1 MPPSYQRVTF
11 LEDLPE
17 LDTLEPA
24 TDEQTER
31 SESIKRRFLKN
42 NHAPL
47 SQSGMMEQQRQQ
59 EMIYTQEPP
68 MSFPIRSEQVQIQ
81 RGNAE
86 IIEPVVSRPSFS
98 CQDIYYHIEDCPMC
112 KKFYRSDNT
121 MYLIVIAI
129 LIIICALLL
138 KKVLNV

>member
-17 LDTLEPA
+17 LETLEPSM
-24 TDEQTER
+24 DEQTDR
-31 SESIKRRFLKN
+31 NESIKRRFLKN
-42 NHAPL
+42 HHSPL
-47 SQSGMMEQQRQQ
+47 SQSGMSSDQ
-59 EMIYTQEPP
+59 EMMSMQMQGPP
-68 MSFPIRSEQVQIQ
+68 MGFPIRSEQLQIQ
-81 RGNAE
+81 RGSE

-112 KKFYRSDNT
+112 KKFYKSDIT

-129 LIIICALLL
+129 LIVVCALLL

>member
-17 LDTLEPA
+17 LETLEPSM
-24 TDEQTER
+24 DER
-31 SESIKRRFLKN
+31 SERNESIKRRFLKT
-42 NHAPL
+42 HHSPV
-47 SQSGMMEQQRQQ
+47 SQSGMSEQQ
-59 EMIYTQEPP
+59 EMMMQGPS
-68 MSFPIRSEQVQIQ
+68 MGFPIRSEQVQIQ
-81 RGNAE
+81 RGGAE
-86 IIEPVVSRPSFS
+86 IIEPVISRPSFS

-121 MYLIVIAI
+121 MFLIVIAI

-138 KKVLNV
+138 KKVLSV